1 MLKEIRK
8 NDITLY
14 NALKWLENN
23 DYSII
28 SIDNTSVLL
37 FDKEFRYT
45 LLLTKEN
52 IKERYKA
59 HCEDLKDLA

>member
-14 NALKWLENN
+14 NALQWLKNN

-59 HCEDLKDLA
+59 HLQDNQALE